1 MKDKD
6 LEEKFKNM
14 HLLSR
19 DERITLTNQLTRLK
33 PDFLKHY
40 FPRWWWWRRCT
51 VKVLIVTDGAL
62 NFGIGGFDL
71 SEFLTSFNQ
80 LQATTW
86 NNYQITLG
94 HRGISTPSTNPLVV
108 NNISNFN
115 FQSSVTLNDFDQVW
129 LFGINPGTGLPAAEL
144 TKVENYMNGGGG
156 LFATG
161 DHGFLGSSL
170 CGNITRVKDMRYWSD
185 NPVGSPNDVNEVSM
199 SGNRR
204 NDTNRPKSGDST
216 SLYFDNQSDNIP
228 QNIAVRTFGAGMPH
242 PLLSISKNIKASG
255 IIDIMPDHPHEGEC
269 KPSTSFT
276 VNGIT
281 VPTQII
287 ATSFVLG
294 GSTTNGGNNGKALT
308 MPHCFPSIAVWDGR
322 LANAGRIV
330 VDSTWHHFVNI
341 NLNGAGSSG
350 GDIPGQ
356 QSGLTTADFNVIRQY
371 YMNISLWMS
380 RTKSWW
386 CWRRFIWIELLRD
399 SQLIEACLDN
409 PVEKIENISL
419 PDLNTIGS
427 LAEEIL
433 SSRFSPSFAREFL
446 IEALESIN
454 PNISSLLNI
463 WKPDNKE
470 KTRNQREGYYQ
481 PWLNLDL
488 ILYTSIGAGFIA
500 LRDDKNISGD
510 KLNEKDLDRVTEIF
524 NKGMMYGYNKSVEN
538 FSTSLKVFATESKIK
553 L

>member
-1 MKDKD
+1 MKE

-33 PDFLKHY
+33 PDFLKPY
-40 FPRWWWWRRCT
+40 FPRWWWWGRCT
-51 VKVLIVTDGAL
+51 VKVLIVTDGGL
-62 NFGIGGFDL
+62 NFGIGGLDL

-80 LQATTW
+80 LQATTGSS
-86 NNYQITLG
+86 YQLTLG
-94 HRGISTPSTNPLVV
+94 HRGTISPSTNPLVV
-108 NNISNFN
+108 NQISNFN
-115 FQSSVTLNDFDQVW
+115 FQTSVTLNDFDQVW
-129 LFGINPGTGLPAAEL
+129 LFGINSGTGLPAAEL
-144 TKVENYMNGGGG
+144 TVVDSYMNGGGG

-161 DHGFLGSSL
+161 DHGYLGSSL

-185 NPVGSPNDVNEVSM
+185 NPLVSTNDVNEVSM
-199 SGNRR
+199 TGIRR
-204 NDTNRPKSGDST
+204 NDTNRPKSGDTT
-216 SLYFDNQSDNIP
+216 SLYFDNQSDSIP
-228 QNIAVRTFGAGMPH
+228 QNIAVTTFGAGMPH
-242 PLLSISKNIKASG
+242 PLLSISTSIKPSG

-276 VNGIT
+276 VNTVT

-294 GSTTNGGNNGKALT
+294 GSTTGGGTGKALT
-308 MPHCFPSIAVWDGR
+308 EPHCFPSIAVWDGR

-341 NLNGAGSSG
+341 NLNGAGSSWFPD
-350 GDIPGQ
+350 DIPGL

-386 CWRRFIWIELLRD
+386 CWRRLIWLEMLRD
-399 SQLIEACLDN
+399 SQLIEACLNN

-433 SSRFSPSFAREFL
+433 SSRFSPAFAREFL

-454 PNISSLLNI
+454 PSISSLLNI

-470 KTRNQREGYYQ
+470 KTRNQQAGYYQ

-524 NKGMMYGYNKSVEN
+524 NKGMMFGYKRSIEN
-538 FSTSLKVFATESKIK
+538 FSTSLKVFARESKIK